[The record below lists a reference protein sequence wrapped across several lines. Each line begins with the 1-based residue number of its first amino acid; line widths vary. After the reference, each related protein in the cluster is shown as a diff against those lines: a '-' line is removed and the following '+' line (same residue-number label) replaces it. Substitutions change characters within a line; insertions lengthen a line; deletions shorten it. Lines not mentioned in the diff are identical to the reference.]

1 MQVQLLISPLHTL
14 AAQQILQLSDDIY
27 NSNEDMY
34 MKLCDSDRD
43 ISIIKDDH
51 IAKSNH
57 LYESLIPNSKQAS
70 STKLT

>member
-34 MKLCDSDRD
+34 MKLRDSGRD

-51 IAKSNH
+51 IIKSNH
-57 LYESLIPNSKQAS
+57 LYEYLIPNSKQAS
-70 STKLT
+70 ATKLT